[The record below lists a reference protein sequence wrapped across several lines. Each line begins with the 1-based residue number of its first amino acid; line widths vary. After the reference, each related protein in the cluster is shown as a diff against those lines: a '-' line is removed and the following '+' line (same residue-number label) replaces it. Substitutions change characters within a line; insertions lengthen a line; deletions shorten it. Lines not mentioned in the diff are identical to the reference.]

1 VTISRAWAIGI
12 GVVLGL
18 AIVLGG
24 YEWLQEHDA
33 RLKAESVQ
41 TAQQQVIATAQK
53 SIEQAK
59 ADEEQTASSLKA
71 QLSSIASQ
79 RTIVVTPAQAAA
91 VANTLPNLP
100 AQVQVQQ
107 VPATPTAPATQQIVI
122 PQADIPAFQA
132 YKLDCDESSAKL
144 SACTLNA
151 ASAAVMSVLVDS
163 AISWNVR
170 ATVVSEGTEPNRS
183 SPMRRCSMSRQL
195 SPPPA
200 RMRAIWVS
208 TFPRSWSGT
217 PLPAQGMDPDSASPS
232 PNRSAKEPRACSPRW
247 ATTPVPPGSTMTRR
261 VLLPFTLEVPF
272 CAGEAGSRQPQFP
285 LLEGRFRGRGGFSSM
300 GGVKS
305 WG

>member
-41 TAQQQVIATAQK
+41 TAQAQVIATAQK
-53 SIEQAK
+53 SIDQAK
-59 ADEEQTASSLKA
+59 ADQAQTASDLKS
-71 QLSSIASQ
+71 QLTAIASQ

-107 VPATPTAPATQQIVI
+107 IPATPTAPATQQIVI

-144 SACTLNA
+144 NACTLNA
-151 ASAAVMSVLVDS
+151 ASAAVIQQGTADQLAAVTKERDTWEATAKGGTFWQRVRHD
-163 AISWNVR
+163 AIVI
-170 ATVVSEGTEPNRS
+170 AVTAGT
-183 SPMRRCSMSRQL
+183 
-195 SPPPA
+195 A
-200 RMRAIWVS
+200 YV
-208 TFPRSWSGT
+208 
-217 PLPAQGMDPDSASPS
+217 
-232 PNRSAKEPRACSPRW
+232 
-247 ATTPVPPGSTMTRR
+247 
-261 VLLPFTLEVPF
+261 
-272 CAGEAGSRQPQFP
+272 AGR
-285 LLEGRFRGRGGFSSM
+285 LT
-300 GGVKS
+300 K
-305 WG
+305 